1 MKKILGI
8 LQVAVLW
15 LWQLPQNL
23 LGLLLGLYLKGEE
36 VECDNDKVR
45 VRASDKMSGGISLG
59 KYVYLNTKM
68 TAANYVKHE
77 LGHCFQSLYLGPLY
91 LLVIGLPSITWAG
104 LHTLLVTRFSLE
116 ISYYWFYT
124 ERWADKL
131 GGVER

>member
-23 LGLLLGLYLKGEE
+23 LGLLLGLYLKGED

-45 VRASDKMSGGISLG
+45 VRSSDKISGGISLG

-68 TAANYVKHE
+68 TAETYVKHE
-77 LGHCFQSLYLGPLY
+77 LGHCVQSLYLGPLY
-91 LLVIGLPSITWAG
+91 LLIIGIT
-104 LHTLLVTRFSLE
+104 
-116 ISYYWFYT
+116 
-124 ERWADKL
+124 WADKL